1 MTLLSDAIEA
11 SGGVTR
17 WDRFK
22 RFTLQLSIDGALL
35 SDAGHGGRFKNV
47 VAEGSTQRQFVR
59 FTGFADPGKSCSY
72 EPERVTIEDAE
83 GRILE
88 TRRDPRVAFQDKTMG
103 AQWDEL
109 TEVYF
114 CGLSI
119 WNCLATPFLL
129 AQPDVKV
136 EELRPWR
143 ERDQEW
149 RRLHAAFPPRLV
161 TPSPEQTFYFDSTG
175 LQRRTDHQLL
185 GAMVAQYSW
194 AHQAFGDLVIPTLR
208 RSLTLNGDGTV
219 LMKPALL
226 DVEIFDATFE

>member
-11 SGGVTR
+11 SGGLTR
-17 WDRFK
+17 WDRLK

-35 SDAGHGGRFKNV
+35 SQAGHGGQFKNV
-47 VAEGSTQRQFVR
+47 VAEGSTRRQCVR

-83 GRILE
+83 GRILASRSE
-88 TRRDPRVAFQDKTMG
+88 PRVAFNNQAKGT
-103 AQWDEL
+103 QWDEL
-109 TEVYF
+109 SVIYF

-119 WNCLATPFLL
+119 WNYLATPFLL

-149 RRLHAAFPPRLV
+149 RCLRAMFPPRLV

-175 LQRRTDHQLL
+175 LQRRADHQLL
-185 GAMVAQYSW
+185 DAMVAQYSW
-194 AHQAFGDLVIPTLR
+194 AHQAFGGLVIPTLR
-208 RSLTLNGDGTV
+208 RLLTLNLDGGV
-219 LMKPALL
+219 LIKPALL